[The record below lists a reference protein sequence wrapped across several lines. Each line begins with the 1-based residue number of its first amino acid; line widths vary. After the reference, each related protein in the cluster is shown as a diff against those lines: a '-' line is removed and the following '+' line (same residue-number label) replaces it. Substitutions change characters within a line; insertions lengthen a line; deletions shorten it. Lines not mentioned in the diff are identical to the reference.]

1 MQRESLCFERTALEF
16 MTLTLTAQIMAA
28 PWKQWRFNLK
38 NRKGCHLLSVRAVCS
53 LHQHS
58 AYCIHQSAQWHGCQ
72 VMPSRIGVCLQP

>member
-1 MQRESLCFERTALEF
+1 
-16 MTLTLTAQIMAA
+16 
-28 PWKQWRFNLK
+28 
-38 NRKGCHLLSVRAVCS
+38 VRAVCS